1 MSTVATSGSK
11 VRRGTTDE
19 RMAVKSS
26 GDTSRALSFI
36 ILTWIT
42 MASIVWSKISDLPA
56 MPTKSDPAVE

>member
-11 VRRGTTDE
+11 VRRGTTDV

-26 GDTSRALSFI
+26 GDTSRTSSFI

-42 MASIVWSKISDLPA
+42 MASIVGSKISGLPV
-56 MPTKSDPAVE
+56 MRTKSDPAVK